1 MHESGLIITLVI
13 GLSAALLLG
22 IFTQRLGLSPIVGYL
37 LAGIA
42 VGPYTPGIFA
52 DINISKQLAEVG
64 VILLL
69 FGVGLQFH
77 FDDLLAVKT
86 IAIPGAV
93 VQSIIATALGVMAAM
108 YLGWGFYAGLVM
120 GMSVSVASTVV
131 LVRMLMD
138 NQVLNAVQGRI
149 AVGWLVVEDIFT
161 IFLLILLP
169 ALALALKGTG
179 LSPADMLIS
188 FSLAIVKIA
197 LFGML
202 MLVVGARTIP
212 WLLLHVARLKSRE
225 LFTLSVLAIAL
236 AVALGASLLFGASIE
251 LGAFLAGMVVG
262 QSKVSHQAA
271 ADALPMRDAFAVLF
285 FVSVG
290 MLFNPMFVIE
300 KPFLVLQILFIIIV
314 CKPLAAIFIVALF
327 GYSFRTMLTVAIGLA
342 QIGEFSFI
350 LAQLGQSLEI
360 LPQDAYSALIACA
373 LLSIAL
379 NPLLFRSIDPIE
391 TWFKRNK
398 RLWKLVNRRA
408 EKHALAVTSRLPPL
422 KPSAASLQALV
433 VGYGPV
439 GQTVTRILRKFGIE
453 PVIVELN
460 VDVVTRLIES
470 GIRAVYGDACQPEI
484 LETAGLKE
492 SRYLIIT
499 LPDLTSRIP
508 VIVNARIA
516 NPDLKILVRARY
528 LAERAMLEELGTTS
542 VCYEEAEAAVAL
554 AELLLVEVGAD
565 ESQIQK
571 EAVSIREEWALR
583 KDMFAL

>member
-1 MHESGLIITLVI
+1 MHEAGLIITLTL
-13 GLSAALLLG
+13 GLSVALILG
-22 IFTQRLGLSPIVGYL
+22 IVTQRLGLSPIVGYL
-37 LAGIA
+37 LAGIV

-52 DINISKQLAEVG
+52 NIDISKQLAEVG

-77 FDDLLAVKT
+77 FDDLLSVRS

-93 VQSIIATALGVMAAM
+93 VQSTIATVFGVLIAM
-108 YLGWGFYAGLVM
+108 NLGWGFHAGLVM

-131 LVRMLMD
+131 LVRMLQD
-138 NQVLNAVQGRI
+138 NQVLTAVQGRI

-169 ALALALKGTG
+169 ALALSLKGAESTPVEML
-179 LSPADMLIS
+179 LS
-188 FSLAIVKIA
+188 FGFAIVKIM
-197 LFGML
+197 LFGIL
-202 MLVVGARTIP
+202 MLVVGARAIP

-225 LFTLSVLAIAL
+225 LFTLSVLALAL
-236 AVALGASLLFGASIE
+236 AVALGSALLFGASIE

-300 KPFLVLQILFIIIV
+300 QPFLVLKVLFIIMV
-314 CKPLAAIFIVALF
+314 CKPLAAIFIVAVF
-327 GYSFRTMLTVAIGLA
+327 GYSFRTTLTVAIGLA

-350 LAQLGQSLEI
+350 LSQLGRSLEI
-360 LPQDAYSALIACA
+360 LPQDGYSAIIACA
-373 LLSIAL
+373 LFSIAV
-379 NPLLFRSIDPIE
+379 NPLLFRSIDPLE
-391 TWFKRNK
+391 AWLKRHH

-408 EKHALAVTSRLPPL
+408 EKRALAVASRLPPL
-422 KPSAASLQALV
+422 KPAEASLRALV
-433 VGYGPV
+433 IGYGPV
-439 GQTVTRILRKFGIE
+439 GQTVTRILGKFGIE

-460 VDVVTRLIES
+460 VDTVTRLIEN
-470 GIRAVYGDACQPEI
+470 GFRAVYGDAFQPEI
-484 LETAGLKE
+484 LEAAGLRE
-492 SRYLIIT
+492 SQYLIIT

-508 VIVNARIA
+508 VIVNARMA
-516 NPDLKILVRARY
+516 NPDIKILVRARY
-528 LAERAMLEELGTTS
+528 LAERAMLEELGTTA

-554 AELLLVEVGAD
+554 ADLVLREVGAD
-565 ESQIQK
+565 RSQIQE
-571 EAVSIREEWALR
+571 EAVRIREEWALR
-583 KDMFAL
+583 KDMFAP